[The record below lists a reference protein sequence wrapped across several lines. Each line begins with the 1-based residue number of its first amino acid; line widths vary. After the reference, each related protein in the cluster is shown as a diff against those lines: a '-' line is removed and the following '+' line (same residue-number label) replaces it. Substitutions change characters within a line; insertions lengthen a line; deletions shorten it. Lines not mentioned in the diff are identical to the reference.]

1 METAPRR
8 QGDGRR
14 GQNRL
19 PVSLWPAGAA
29 PVPRPLRV
37 DDCQVFVG
45 TCSWADRGLVRS
57 DFYPRGAR
65 TDPQAR
71 LQHYAS
77 VFPTVEVDASY
88 HALQP
93 PERARQWLAW
103 TPSSFRFNVK
113 AFAWLTGHESDP
125 RRLPPGIAALLPAA
139 LRQGGPVAGG
149 RVPEEALAAA
159 WDAFAAFVDVFAA
172 AGRLGYVLFQFPKGR
187 GFSPDLLAS
196 LDAWMPYLRAWPVA
210 VEIRHRD
217 WLSRRHRAAFLAYL
231 RARRFAYVIPDLVQA
246 QYLPPPDLEVTADW
260 SVVRFHGRNPA
271 LLERRAPTDRAY
283 DYLYSLDELRAWARD
298 VRALAGQVRALYLMF
313 NNHARGQAAR
323 NARQMVDL
331 LAGAS

>member
-149 RVPEEALAAA
+149 QVHGEWPGLEPEQLHEGRDLALTTDFRDIFAEVVARHLGAERLDRVFPGYPL
-159 WDAFAAFVDVFAA
+159 DPKRYRGV
-172 AGRLGYVLFQFPKGR
+172 LG
-187 GFSPDLLAS
+187 
-196 LDAWMPYLRAWPVA
+196 
-210 VEIRHRD
+210 
-217 WLSRRHRAAFLAYL
+217 
-231 RARRFAYVIPDLVQA
+231 
-246 QYLPPPDLEVTADW
+246 
-260 SVVRFHGRNPA
+260 
-271 LLERRAPTDRAY
+271 
-283 DYLYSLDELRAWARD
+283 
-298 VRALAGQVRALYLMF
+298 
-313 NNHARGQAAR
+313 
-323 NARQMVDL
+323 
-331 LAGAS
+331 